1 MLDVHTV
8 VSVLMTI
15 KRLFTTI
22 MLAVMVRQLQI
33 VTQLVLDIANT
44 KLDWS
49 LI

>member
-15 KRLFTTI
+15 KRHFTIT
-22 MLAVMVRQLQI
+22 MLAVMVRQLRI

-44 KLDWS
+44 KLD
-49 LI
+49 

>member
-15 KRLFTTI
+15 KRLFTIT
-22 MLAVMVRQLQI
+22 MLAVMVRQLRT

-44 KLDWS
+44 KLD
-49 LI
+49 

>member
-15 KRLFTTI
+15 KRLFTTT
-22 MLAVMVRQLQI
+22 MLAVMVKRQQT

>member
-15 KRLFTTI
+15 KRLFTTT
-22 MLAVMVRQLQI
+22 MLAVMVRQLRT

-44 KLDWS
+44 KLD
-49 LI
+49 